1 MPALGWAEGLE
12 AGSSCGVCLMPA
24 LLQVP
29 SFSSEDPPSSHVVS
43 DQVLRYPLTPELPP
57 WESTFHLRSQ
67 DSLGLPQRESLATSW
82 ACLTPTSLGILHSVY
97 Q

>member
-1 MPALGWAEGLE
+1 
-12 AGSSCGVCLMPA
+12 MPA

-29 SFSSEDPPSSHVVS
+29 SFSSEDPPSPHVVS
-43 DQVLRYPLTPELPP
+43 DQVFRYPLTPEVLP

-67 DSLGLPQRESLATSW
+67 DSLGLLQRE
-82 ACLTPTSLGILHSVY
+82 ACLTPTPLGILHSLY